1 MAQRHLRVQPTY
13 TKLQVVMASL
23 GAALIGLLGVVAVAI
38 VTYMLPTANKDVTFL
53 GSIALTL
60 RVGAPIAFVFAFIV
74 VMPFMAWFMKRS
86 VTQYRAVMWAAALT
100 VLPFLTF
107 LVFFGMLALLTAV
120 GVLPEGRLSG
130 NTSLTTDI
138 RPLSLLAH
146 SVSQWVAFIA
156 VCIGGASVLQR
167 VLGPGR
173 RPGVAK

>member
-1 MAQRHLRVQPTY
+1 MAKRHMRVQPVY
-13 TKLQVVMASL
+13 TKTQVVLASL
-23 GAALIGLLGVVAVAI
+23 GGGLVGLLGVVAVAS
-38 VTYMLPTANKDVTFL
+38 VTYALPTANKELSFL

-60 RVGAPIAFVFAFIV
+60 RLGVPMAFVFSLVV

-107 LVFFGMLALLTAV
+107 LVFFGMLALLT
-120 GVLPEGRLSG
+120 GLEVLPEGRLSG
-130 NTSLTTDI
+130 NTSLTTGI
-138 RPLSLLAH
+138 APLSLLAH
-146 SVSQWVAFIA
+146 SVAQWLAFIA

-173 RPGVAK
+173 RPGMPK